1 MLQVVRLPKRTP
13 LAYEWIVSST
23 FGHQRSRGRDR
34 VFAHGALTN
43 RVFADGIFANRR
55 GGGGNRLRPWH
66 VSSNCCSHES
76 QRSDTKDHEFQHRV
90 LTMIRVGWNSPDTH
104 RDNLTPAMTAM
115 NRPRSWLSRH
125 PFFAACCE
133 NGTQIEALGS
143 ISISRVPRS
152 RLVGTYPQSIHGK
165 TRPVRAIYSR

>member
-76 QRSDTKDHEFQHRV
+76 QRSDTKNHEFQHRV

-104 RDNLTPAMTAM
+104 RNNLTLATTAM
-115 NRPRSWLSRH
+115 NRPRSRQFRQLFLSYVAKMARKLRRSV
-125 PFFAACCE
+125 PSRFR
-133 NGTQIEALGS
+133 GS
-143 ISISRVPRS
+143 PRVKTCRD
-152 RLVGTYPQSIHGK
+152 LPQSIHGK